1 MLPQG
6 FTSRV
11 IARAGLPVPGTAY
24 VFPPAP
30 DGAATFPVQDGWI
43 LVANS
48 EVPLGGG
55 GVSAIRFDASGA
67 SVEAYRIL
75 GGTSTNC
82 AGGPTPWGTWLS
94 CEEFDRG
101 RVWECDPTQN
111 APVVCP
117 AMGVFQHEAACVD
130 PIHGRIYLT
139 EDLGDGG
146 LYRFTPDQYPDLD
159 TGRLEVACDAGAGN
173 LVWKTLPDPQFMG
186 PTPLRQQHS
195 DMLRFAR
202 GEGIWYDA
210 GLVYVATTQDESIH
224 VYNTVTSTV
233 SVLYRAA
240 EAPAT
245 PLRGVDNV
253 HVSRSGDLFVAEDT
267 AQPEMLDICIISPER
282 EVARFLSLTGN
293 EHVGSETVGITFDPT
308 GTKLYLA
315 SQRPGIVYEIS
326 GPFRLQRPV
335 IPVPPQPLGPQLPA
349 PAPPA
354 PVIGIE
360 VARRISITSLVRRGL
375 AVRITLDRA
384 ATVRM
389 RLTARMTRPGRPRRT
404 VTLATGTR
412 NPKTGLSTL
421 RIKPTKAQAKLLRAR
436 RQGLT
441 ATLEV
446 RIATPGAPVRT
457 IKRTVQLRVPPR
469 E

>member
-67 SVEAYRIL
+67 SVDAYRIL

-111 APVVCP
+111 APVVYP

-130 PIHGRIYLT
+130 PVNGHIYLT

-146 LYRFTPDQYPDLD
+146 LYRYTPDNYPELD
-159 TGRLEVACDAGAGN
+159 TGRLEVACDGGGGR
-173 LVWKTLPDPQFMG
+173 VQWRTLPDPQWTG
-186 PTPLRQQHS
+186 PTPLRQQHG

-210 GLVYVATTQDESIH
+210 GLVYVATTQDETIH
-224 VYNTVTSTV
+224 VYDTVTSTV

-240 EAPAT
+240 EAPGT

-267 AQPEMLDICIISPER
+267 ADPVLLDLCIISPER
-282 EVARFLSLTGN
+282 EVARFLTLTGN
-293 EHVGSETVGITFDPT
+293 EHAGSETVGITFDPT

-335 IPVPPQPLGPQLPA
+335 IPTPPQPPA
-349 PAPPA
+349 PTPPGPTRS
-354 PVIGIE
+354 PVIGLE
-360 VARRISITSLVRRGL
+360 VARRISIASLVRRGL
-375 AVRITLDRA
+375 AVKLTLDRS
-384 ATVRM
+384 ATVRL
-389 RLTARMTRPGRPRRT
+389 RLSARMRVRGRRRT
-404 VTLATGTR
+404 VTLATATR
-412 NPKTGLSTL
+412 SPKAGLTTL
-421 RIKPTKAQAKLLRAR
+421 RIKPTKAQAKLLRTR

-446 RIATPGAPVRT
+446 RITTPGAPVRT

>member
-1 MLPQG
+1 
-6 FTSRV
+6 
-11 IARAGLPVPGTAY
+11 

-30 DGAATFPVQDGWI
+30 DGQATFPVQGGWI
-43 LVANS
+43 LVTNS

-55 GVSAIRFDASGA
+55 GASAIRFDAQGNSID
-67 SVEAYRIL
+67 AYQIL

-111 APVVCP
+111 APVVYP

-130 PIHGRIYLT
+130 PLNGQIYLT

-146 LYRFTPDQYPDLD
+146 LYRYTPDHYPELD
-159 TGRLEVACDAGAGN
+159 TGRLEIACDGGGAGRV
-173 LVWKTLPDPQFMG
+173 LWRTLPDPQFTG
-186 PTPLRQQHS
+186 PTPLRQQHA

-210 GLVYVATTQDESIH
+210 GLVYVATTQDETIH
-224 VYNTVTSTV
+224 VYDTATSTV

-240 EAPAT
+240 EAPGT

-267 AQPEMLDICIISPER
+267 ADPALLDLCIISPER
-282 EVARFLSLTGN
+282 EVARFLTLSGG
-293 EHVGSETVGITFDPT
+293 EHVGSESVGITFDPT
-308 GTKLYLA
+308 GTRLYLG
-315 SQRPGIVYEIS
+315 SQRPGFVYEIS

-335 IPVPPQPLGPQLPA
+335 IAPPPQPPA
-349 PAPPA
+349 PPQPA
-354 PVIGIE
+354 PVIGLE
-360 VARRISITSLVRRGL
+360 VARRISIASLVRRGL
-375 AVRITLDRA
+375 AVKLTLDRA
-384 ATVRM
+384 ATVRVRVSA
-389 RLTARMTRPGRPRRT
+389 RLKRPGRPRRT
-404 VTLATGTR
+404 VTLAMGTR
-412 NPKTGLSTL
+412 NPKAGLTTL

-436 RQGLT
+436 RQSLT
-441 ATLEV
+441 ATVEV
-446 RIATPGAPVRT
+446 RIATPGAPVR
-457 IKRTVQLRVPPR
+457 VLRRSITLRPR
-469 E
+469 